1 MMNRRLLW
9 LAQLGCL
16 CALLSGC
23 MSRGGLAERA
33 TRAMLDPAISPREEL
48 RLEQRLIALQPESD
62 RFLSEAFFPIGLY
75 DVPEEALTEVAAAG
89 FNMVIAG
96 GKDASYLARA
106 QAVGLRVIPYIDAP
120 HMAADVA
127 RAAGRRTLFAW
138 YLFDEP
144 DLNALPPKEYL
155 ELAKLLRAVEST
167 RPIFLTVSSPENYSA
182 YVAGCDILAADPYP
196 IRRREPEL
204 NDLRRVPQWIE
215 AARAA
220 AGPRPV
226 WAIMQ
231 AFFAE
236 PAWPRNPTPQELR
249 AMVFMALNHGASGI
263 LFFSYKSGD
272 RPITQQADLFPAIAR
287 LVGELNA
294 LHAALLVPP
303 TEADFDV
310 QVVEEH
316 IPATAPK
323 APEGR
328 APLDCSLR
336 LFLDAQLFIAVNPDS
351 WKKTARLSMPSSV
364 AGKSMEELFLDSPT
378 QQSLTVP
385 LSHPLDLSFEPF
397 QAHIFWI
404 R

>member
-1 MMNRRLLW
+1 MMNRSKLLW

-23 MSRGGLAERA
+23 VSSGGLAERA
-33 TRAMLDPAISPREEL
+33 TRNMLDPATSPLDGL
-48 RLEQRLIALQPESD
+48 RLEQRLIALRPESD
-62 RFLSEAFFPIGLY
+62 RFLPEAFFPVGLY
-75 DVPEEALTEVAAAG
+75 DVPEDALTEIAAAG
-89 FNMVIAG
+89 FNTVVNG

-106 QAVGLRVIPYIDAP
+106 RAVGLRVIPYIDTV

-127 RAAGRRTLFAW
+127 NAADRRTLFAW

-144 DLNALPPKEYL
+144 DLNALSPTEYM
-155 ELAKLLRAVEST
+155 ELAKLLRAVESQ
-167 RPIFLTVSSPENYSA
+167 RPIFLSVQSPENYSA
-182 YVAGCDILAADPYP
+182 YVAGCDILAVDPYP
-196 IRRREPEL
+196 IQHREPEL
-204 NDLRRVPQWIE
+204 NDLRRVPRWIE

-226 WAIMQ
+226 WAVMQ

-236 PAWPRNPTPQELR
+236 PIWPRNPTPQELR

-272 RPITQQADLFPAIAR
+272 RPITQQAELFPAIAR
-287 LVGELNA
+287 LVGEINA
-294 LHAALLVPP
+294 LHAPLLVPP
-303 TEADFDV
+303 TPVDFNV

-316 IPATAPK
+316 VPATAPT
-323 APEGR
+323 ASEDR

-336 LFLDAQLFIAVNPDS
+336 SFLDVQLFIAVNPDS

-364 AGKSMEELFLDSPT
+364 AGKAMEELFLDSPP
-378 QQSLTVP
+378 QSLTVP
-385 LSHPLDLSFEPF
+385 VSHPFDITFEPF
-397 QAHIFWI
+397 QTRVFWI